1 MFIHLH
7 FVLYVGTKRRTVHLF
22 EPRQYCQD
30 TLKSHKTVFIVYIS
44 LKMTNFNAETLFHT
58 RSNLSGLS
66 ACFQFPLCSTIYFP
80 LLEKWCVV
88 WEWHCLSGIVT
99 VTKGGRVIVNSQ
111 LMDWC
116 GLLWCFYQ
124 SLILTAP
131 IHCRASIADKWC
143 IATFLQ
149 IWWRNKLILILDVMS
164 VSPFSA
170 NIIFLRELFLER
182 IQNIS
187 PLISSSCSIAPAVIK
202 LYE

>member
-1 MFIHLH
+1 MVCFTVDIKYFLMFIHLH
-7 FVLYVGTKRRTVHLF
+7 CVLYVGMKRRTVHLF

-66 ACFQFPLCSTIYFP
+66 ACFQFLLCSTIYFP

-88 WEWHCLSGIVT
+88 WEWHCLSGIAT

-116 GLLWCFYQ
+116 G
-124 SLILTAP
+124 
-131 IHCRASIADKWC
+131 
-143 IATFLQ
+143 
-149 IWWRNKLILILDVMS
+149 
-164 VSPFSA
+164 
-170 NIIFLRELFLER
+170 
-182 IQNIS
+182 
-187 PLISSSCSIAPAVIK
+187 
-202 LYE
+202 